1 MHVSQLMNH
10 CIYEV
15 RRRIQRCKAGL
26 PLGQFVIIARS
37 RTGSNLLASLLN
49 AHPDVTVHWE
59 VFQKVENTTCKHI
72 YDKMVQNSRGC
83 MQMGF
88 KLFYYHPIGSDDK
101 SIWDMLGANR
111 KIKIIHLTRNNL
123 LRVHI
128 SRLIAGRTNEW
139 LAESQSK
146 LRSPGKAV
154 HVDVTRMLS
163 DFCQTRAHIN
173 DVQQRFRNHELF
185 DVTYE
190 ELTTRQQSVVDA
202 VFNFLRV
209 PALKVQSRLMR
220 QNPEPIS
227 ALVSNYAEVKQ
238 ALEGTTDKHMLTA

>member
-1 MHVSQLMNH
+1 MNYY
-10 CIYEV
+10 IYEV
-15 RRRIQRCKAGL
+15 HRRIQRFTARL
-26 PLGQFVIIARS
+26 PLGQFVIIGRS

-49 AHPDVTVHWE
+49 AHPAVTVHLE
-59 VFQKVENTTCKHI
+59 VFQKVDNTTCKDI
-72 YDKMVQNSRGC
+72 YDKIVQNSRGC

-88 KLFYYHPIGSDDK
+88 KLFYYHPINSIDR
-101 SIWDMLGANR
+101 SIWEILAANR

-146 LRSPGKAV
+146 LRSTDRAV
-154 HVDVTRMLS
+154 HVDVSKMLS
-163 DFCQTRAHIN
+163 DFRQTRAYIN
-173 DVQQRFRNHELF
+173 DVQQRFRNHELL

-190 ELTTRQQSVVDA
+190 ELTTRQQSVLDA
-202 VFNFLRV
+202 IFNFLRV
-209 PALKVQSRLMR
+209 PARKVQSRLMR

-227 ALVSNYAEVKQ
+227 ALVSNYAEVRQ
-238 ALEGTTDKHMLTA
+238 ALEGTADEQMLTD